1 MDLQARLIF
10 HAPMMKPIA
19 CVMLGAVLFAC
30 GNKAAQPEAT
40 SPTTSSP
47 VASAPVASAPTA
59 SASAS
64 ASTTPAP
71 VASASAASSSTAPA
85 PGADPGVVIQIKGNL
100 ILVDGSPAD
109 ALGSSLDD
117 LSTKLKSTRDLWTKA
132 HAGQPFPGRVMLKVE
147 KATPAAGVRHIID
160 VARAA
165 GYPNAAIANP

>member
-30 GNKAAQPEAT
+30 GNKEAQPEAT
-40 SPTTSSP
+40 SPTTS
-47 VASAPVASAPTA
+47 APVASAPAA

-85 PGADPGVVIQIKGNL
+85 PAADPGVVIQIKGNL

-109 ALGSSLDD
+109 ALGSSLHD
-117 LSTKLKSTRDLWTKA
+117 LSAKLKSTRDLWTKA
-132 HAGQPFPGRVMLKVE
+132 HAGQPFPGRVTLKVE
-147 KATPAAGVRHIID
+147 KGTPAAGITHMID

-165 GYPNAAIANP
+165 GYPNAAVANP